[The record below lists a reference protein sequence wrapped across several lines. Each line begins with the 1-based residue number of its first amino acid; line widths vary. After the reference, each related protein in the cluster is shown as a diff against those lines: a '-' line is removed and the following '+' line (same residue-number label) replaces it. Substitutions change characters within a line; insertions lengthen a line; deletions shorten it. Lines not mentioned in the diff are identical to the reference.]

1 MSYKI
6 LTAELMHETNTF
18 SCVATDEQA
27 FRNCFYLVG
36 PDAIAERD
44 HLNTELAGFL
54 DSGREYG
61 WHIDHVLSAAAG
73 PGGKVTRS
81 AFDWLADPIVAA
93 AKAGDH
99 DGILLGLH
107 GAMVTDF
114 SEDGEGELL
123 RRLRAVTGDEIPIA
137 ITLDLHANVT
147 AAMCELADIV
157 LSYKTY
163 PHTDQRET
171 ARQAGQ
177 ILQRSLVGDISPR
190 TIRVTCPMLEEVN
203 GGRTDIGPMVEWIQ
217 AARSW
222 EQRDDV
228 HAVSINGGFASA
240 DIAEAGPSVLVTA
253 SGNWQAHSEF
263 ASGIVAAIWEQRH
276 QVLNDYLEVDA
287 AAAIAARFS
296 ANGGPLIIA
305 DYADNPGAGAYGDG
319 TGLLAAL
326 LKAGVADAC
335 FGPMVD
341 AQTVQQLLQ
350 HQPGDKLEIS
360 LGGKVDPAHGGA
372 PLEIR
377 VELISTSEGRYV
389 GSGAM
394 IGGLHRSFGPTAI
407 VRADGIEIL
416 VTTVAQQLLDLEQFR
431 SFGIDPVAKRVVALK
446 SMQHFRAEFEPIAGR
461 VIVCDSGALATP
473 DYRRLQYRNVR
484 RPMFPLDPELDDPA
498 LSFPG

>member
-18 SCVATDEQA
+18 SRIATDEQA

-36 PDAIAERD
+36 SDAIAERD

-54 DSGREYG
+54 EIGRNYG
-61 WHIDHVLSAAAG
+61 WHIDHVLSAGAG
-73 PGGKVTRS
+73 PGGKVTCS

-93 AKAGDH
+93 ARAGAY

-123 RRLRAVTGDEIPIA
+123 RRLRAVTGDGIPIA

-147 AAMCELADIV
+147 AAMCELADIIV
-157 LSYKTY
+157 SYKTY
-163 PHTDQRET
+163 PHIDQRET
-171 ARQAGQ
+171 ACQAAQ
-177 ILQRSLVGDISPR
+177 ILQRSLAGDISPR
-190 TIRVTCPMLEEVN
+190 TLRVTCPMLEEVN
-203 GGRTDIGPMVEWIQ
+203 GGRTDIGPMVEWVR
-217 AARSW
+217 AARDW

-253 SGNWQAHSEF
+253 SGDWQAHTDF
-263 ASGIVAAIWEQRH
+263 ANRIVVDMWDQRH
-276 QVLNDYLEVDA
+276 RVLNDYLEVDA
-287 AAAIAARFS
+287 AAAIAARFN
-296 ANGGPLIIA
+296 ANDGPLVIA
-305 DYADNPGAGAYGDG
+305 DYADNPGAGAYGDA
-319 TGLLAAL
+319 TSLLAAL
-326 LKAGVADAC
+326 LEAGISNAC

-341 AQTVQQLLQ
+341 AETVQQLLQ
-350 HQPGDKLEIS
+350 HQPGDRLEIS
-360 LGGKVDPAHGGA
+360 LGGKVDPTHGGA
-372 PLEIR
+372 PLELR
-377 VELISTSEGRYV
+377 VELISTSDGRYV

-394 IGGLHRSFGPTAI
+394 IGGLHRSFGPTAVI
-407 VRADGIEIL
+407 RADGIEIL

-431 SFGIDPVAKRVVALK
+431 SFGIDPAAKRVVALK

-473 DYRRLQYRNVR
+473 GYRRLQYRNVR
-484 RPMFPLDPELDDPA
+484 RPIFPLDPELDDPA
-498 LSFPG
+498 ISLPC